1 MQVSDLG
8 LRSPTESEQEAYI
21 DAQGT
26 VIGLAPYLHLS
37 QARCGSLWL
46 KTCRRHILTRGGVL

>member
-26 VIGLAPYLHLS
+26 IIGLAPYLAPIASQVRLS
-37 QARCGSLWL
+37 VA
-46 KTCRRHILTRGGVL
+46 KN